1 MTIEVGVSLVVIE
14 VVKMLSL
21 FLLLYLLRQGSSLAL
36 LIDEIR
42 QKPYTTF
49 FLLLLDILSYILNVI
64 KSLNPPTA
72 NTWISAFFFAEKYLI
87 STEYISSKKQD

>member
-21 FLLLYLLRQGSSLAL
+21 FLLYLLRQGSSLAL